1 MVIRVKV
8 MHMNALSNLY
18 KIDKLPRIGY
28 RGLSVILGVV
38 TLVTFGTERFLYET
52 AGRSLGEVPA
62 YVMGG
67 VLIVI
72 GMSALHASI
81 NGHDIRTSILL
92 SLGPVGGLLVYLIG
106 YHLVLP
112 PSTDSPTWL
121 IFLAFAGGLL
131 AIGSIAYLSG
141 RLVKRASNSV

>member
-1 MVIRVKV
+1 MT
-8 MHMNALSNLY
+8 ALRTLHKAGKS
-18 KIDKLPRIGY
+18 PRIGY

-38 TLVTFGTERFLYET
+38 TLVIFETERFLYET
-52 AGRSLGEVPA
+52 AGQSLGEVPA

-67 VLIVI
+67 VLLVV
-72 GMSALHASI
+72 GTSAFYASI
-81 NGHDIRTSILL
+81 NDKGIRTAVLL

-131 AIGSIAYLSG
+131 AIGTIAHLCG
-141 RLVKRASNSV
+141 RLVQNVF

>member
-1 MVIRVKV
+1 
-8 MHMNALSNLY
+8 MNTLNNLH
-18 KIDKLPRIGY
+18 KAGKPPRIGY
-28 RGLSVILGVV
+28 HGLSAILGVV

-52 AGRSLGEVPA
+52 ADQSLGEVPA

-67 VLIVI
+67 VLLIAGI
-72 GMSALHASI
+72 SAFYASV
-81 NGHDIRTSILL
+81 NGHDITTAVFL

-131 AIGSIAYLSG
+131 AIGTVAHLCG
-141 RLVKRASNSV
+141 RLVKRVF

>member
-1 MVIRVKV
+1 MGGL
-8 MHMNALSNLY
+8 NNLH
-18 KIDKLPRIGY
+18 KAGKPPRIGY
-28 RGLSVILGVV
+28 RWLSAILGVI
-38 TLVTFGTERFLYET
+38 TLVTFGAERFLYET
-52 AGRSLGEVPA
+52 AGQSVGELPA

-67 VLIVI
+67 VLLVVGI
-72 GMSALHASI
+72 SAFYASV
-81 NGHDIRTSILL
+81 NGQDIRTAVLL

-131 AIGSIAYLSG
+131 AIGTVTHLCG
-141 RLVKRASNSV
+141 RLVKKVF

>member
-1 MVIRVKV
+1 
-8 MHMNALSNLY
+8 MNALNNLH
-18 KIDKLPRIGY
+18 KAGKPPQIGY
-28 RGLSVILGVV
+28 RGLSAILGVI
-38 TLVTFGTERFLYET
+38 TLVIFGTERFLYET
-52 AGRSLGEVPA
+52 AGQSLGEVPA

-67 VLIVI
+67 VLLVV
-72 GMSALHASI
+72 GASAFYASI
-81 NGHDIRTSILL
+81 NGQDIRTAVLL

-131 AIGSIAYLSG
+131 AIGTIAHLCG
-141 RLVKRASNSV
+141 RLTKSLLIW

>member
-1 MVIRVKV
+1 
-8 MHMNALSNLY
+8 MNALNNLH
-18 KIDKLPRIGY
+18 KAGKPPRISY

-52 AGRSLGEVPA
+52 AGQSLGELPA

-67 VLIVI
+67 VLLIV
-72 GMSALHASI
+72 GVSTFYASV
-81 NGHDIRTSILL
+81 NGQDIRAAIYL

-121 IFLAFAGGLL
+121 IFLTFAGGFLT
-131 AIGSIAYLSG
+131 IGTIVYLCG
-141 RLVKRASNSV
+141 RLAKRAC